1 MNYKIYIIGDKIDK
15 FCSEAIKEYEKR
27 LSLYCKIQLIQV
39 KTVELLQKILS
50 DKTHKIL
57 ISTSGE
63 LISSEA
69 LSIKINSLAVSGKS
83 DVSVIIGAENIP
95 HDEKMAISPMEIDLG
110 LLATIV
116 FEQIYRGYRILNNQ
130 AYHK

>member
-1 MNYKIYIIGDKIDK
+1 MNFKIYIVADKIDK
-15 FCSEAIKEYEKR
+15 FCLVAIKEYEKR

-39 KTVELLQKILS
+39 KTVELLQKKLS
-50 DKTHKIL
+50 DKTYKIL

-69 LSIKINSLAVSGKS
+69 LSSKINNLAVSGKS
-83 DVSVIIGAENIP
+83 NVSIIIGAESIP

-110 LLATIV
+110 LQTTII